1 MISGSGFVSRCHSF
15 YPLHDYLLFP
25 FDIFIVSSISPPL
38 HGKGNGIPSLPF
50 LLLFTVSFR
59 FFLFLLRLT
68 ITLLWV
74 IIAALVFQNFQRRI
88 FIVFGRLIRAV

>member
-50 LLLFTVSFR
+50 LLLFTVSLR
-59 FFLFLLRLT
+59 FLFLPRLAV
-68 ITLLWV
+68 TLLWV
-74 IIAALVFQNFQRRI
+74 IITALVFQNFQRRI
-88 FIVFGRLIRAV
+88 FIVFGRLIRTV